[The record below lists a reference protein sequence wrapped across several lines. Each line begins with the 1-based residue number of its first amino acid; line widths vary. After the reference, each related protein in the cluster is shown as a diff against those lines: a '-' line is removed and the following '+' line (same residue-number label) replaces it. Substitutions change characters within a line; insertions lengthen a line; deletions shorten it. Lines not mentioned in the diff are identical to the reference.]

1 LFIIRLSLKLSF
13 YTFMKSSV
21 IASLILFT
29 LSIGSFAQ
37 ISDPVLMTVNE
48 KPVLKSEFEYIYN
61 KNNTNNSLDKKTLE
75 EYVDLFVN
83 YKLKVEEAKQQKID
97 TTASFINELQ
107 GYRSQLAKP
116 YLTDTKTDENLLRE
130 AYEHSKEDVD
140 VSHILIRIPKN
151 ATPTDTLKAWNEI
164 NTIWKRLEKE
174 NFARVAKEVSQ
185 DQSAE
190 QNGGHIGWIS
200 AFRTVYPFENAAYNT
215 AVGNYSKPIRSAFGY
230 HIVKP
235 IARRKSSGEVLVAH
249 IMIFTSKGD
258 ETQNKKAKSTID
270 SLYQRVLAGDN
281 FGELAKK
288 YSQDKSSSTKEG
300 ELPWFS
306 TGRMVPEFEAAS
318 FALKNINDV
327 SQPVQSAYGWHIIKL
342 IDKKGLAPFEE
353 LRPDLERKIKR
364 DERADLGQQSFLN
377 QLRIDYKY
385 NEIETSVR
393 EFYKLLGDKKL
404 TDSTFI
410 GGLDKLNKPLF
421 SFAGKNY
428 SQTDF
433 ANYLKK
439 EHTAN
444 KSTASEIIDEK
455 LNAFVNTQLL
465 AYEDAQLENKYPEF
479 RFLMQEYHD
488 GILLFEI
495 SNREVWDKASKDTEG
510 LIQYFKE
517 NKVDYTWEKPHFKG
531 HVIYCKDKATL
542 AAAKSIVKKAATDS
556 IDKYLRTRLNDSIQ
570 YVRTEKGLYVQGDNK
585 VVDDQIFKSKEK
597 YVPSI
602 DYPFVF
608 VVGKMLKNKPEDY
621 TDVRGLVT
629 ADYQEYLEQEW
640 IKALRAKYSVNVDQ
654 NILKTVKKN

>member
-1 LFIIRLSLKLSF
+1 MFIIRLSLKLSF

-597 YVPSI
+597 YVPST

-640 IKALRAKYSVNVDQ
+640 IKALRAKYSENVDQ

>member
-1 LFIIRLSLKLSF
+1 MFIIRLSLKLSF

-130 AYEHSKEDVD
+130 AYENSKEDVD

>member
-1 LFIIRLSLKLSF
+1 MFIIRLSLKLSF

>member
-1 LFIIRLSLKLSF
+1 MFIIRLSLKLSF

-37 ISDPVLMTVNE
+37 TSDPVLMTVNE

-164 NTIWKRLEKE
+164 NAIWKRLEKE

-410 GGLDKLNKPLF
+410 AGLDKLNKPLF

>member
-1 LFIIRLSLKLSF
+1 MFIIRLSLKLSF

-37 ISDPVLMTVNE
+37 TSDPVLMTVNE

-327 SQPVQSAYGWHIIKL
+327 SRPVQSAYGWHIIKL

-542 AAAKSIVKKAATDS
+542 AAAKSIAKKAATDS